1 MRAITGTMMILA
13 VATAPVAAQPEN
25 VTDRWSIDIDAGF
38 FTDFD
43 DSGLWINGLG
53 AGVTGLYAL
62 RADVAVCTR
71 FGIMHWPFESDAV
84 TPDLVPPGAA
94 VTFEQSSGQTE
105 VISLTPMIR
114 YQREEVFPS
123 HVGAFAQIGAGV
135 AYVKQFALT
144 EITYGPSDT
153 PAKFEIDESEFD
165 GELVV
170 MAGVTKPVSSSSS
183 FEVIASYHA
192 IFADDTADTF
202 GIGVGFA
209 IRV

>member
-1 MRAITGTMMILA
+1 MRAITGTMIILA
-13 VATAPVAAQPEN
+13 VVTAPAAAQPEN
-25 VTDRWSIDIDAGF
+25 VTGRWSIGIDAGV

-71 FGIMHWPFESDAV
+71 FGIMHWPYESDAV
-84 TPDLVPPGAA
+84 TPDLVPPGTA

-105 VISLTPMIR
+105 VVSLTPMIR

-144 EITYGPSDT
+144 EITYTPDT
-153 PAKFEIDESEFD
+153 PATFEIDESEFD

-170 MAGVTKPVSSSSS
+170 MAGVMRPVSSSSS
-183 FEVIASYHA
+183 VEVIASYHA

-202 GIGVGFA
+202 GIGVGFV